1 MQMATLPECITNT
14 PVFFNLIINM
24 HISFIIPAFN
34 EEQLIEQ
41 CLHSLADS
49 VADNQAYGYTHE
61 IIVVDNN
68 STDKTAQLAA
78 RAGARLF
85 LSQSITLHAPELLVQ
100 TLPRGLAG
108 VHGCGLPDEPRFD
121 ERYF

>member
-1 MQMATLPECITNT
+1 
-14 PVFFNLIINM
+14 M

-78 RAGARLF
+78 RAGAKVVFEPVNHIAR
-85 LSQSITLHAPELLVQ
+85 A
-100 TLPRGLAG
+100 RAAG
-108 VHGCGLPDEPRFD
+108 ANVAQDRKSVV
-121 ERYF
+121 